1 MSSGSGLA
9 ASHEVPSTG
18 FIVGT
23 AFLFGAAFGALAIMG
38 LGMLTA
44 VLDSDNPF
52 APVNQGLGAI
62 GVIVAGVAMTLSNL
76 RHGLRRDNRMR
87 PAPIIVSALLAVL
100 GYLLGIVVGA
110 LLSPGQSLA
119 AVAQGVF
126 ALAVSPATLVVL
138 ASAAVATWAY
148 IGTLRWQSRNAQTK
162 QFAPEEE

>member
-1 MSSGSGLA
+1 VRALQPPTSY
-9 ASHEVPSTG
+9 
-18 FIVGT
+18 IVGT

-52 APVNQGLGAI
+52 APVNQGLGVI
-62 GVIVAGVAMTLSNL
+62 GLLVAGVAMTLANL
-76 RHGLRRDNRMR
+76 RHGLRRDYRIR
-87 PAPIIVSALLAVL
+87 PALIIVSTLVALL

-110 LLSPGQSLA
+110 VVSSGQSLG

-138 ASAAVATWAY
+138 ASGAVATWAY

-162 QFAPEEE
+162 QFAPNED